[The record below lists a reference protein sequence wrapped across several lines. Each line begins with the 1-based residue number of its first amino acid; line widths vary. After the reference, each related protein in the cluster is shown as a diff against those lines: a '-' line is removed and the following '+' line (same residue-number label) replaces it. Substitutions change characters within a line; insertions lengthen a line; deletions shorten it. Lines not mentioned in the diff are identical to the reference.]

1 MLKMFAENTHF
12 TIDAAER
19 SHNFDALINILK
31 LNFRLIATLKERLSM
46 THQEDTLPEIL
57 LLTCEERSR
66 VQGGRGSH
74 ISQATLENI
83 LPP

>member
-31 LNFRLIATLKERLSM
+31 LNFRLIATLKEKLSM
-46 THQEDTLPEIL
+46 THQEDTL
-57 LLTCEERSR
+57 
-66 VQGGRGSH
+66 
-74 ISQATLENI
+74 
-83 LPP
+83 